1 MTAKATPGLSLKSSL
16 KVLDV
21 AEVLAGYAATGVG
34 NTALAKQMQL
44 SATDVTR
51 IMGVLQEKG
60 WARKDLESG
69 HFFPTPRMGQVFGR
83 VLADFSRAEAE
94 LANLK
99 RNFTRGVA

>member
-1 MTAKATPGLSLKSSL
+1 MREPKFALKSSI

-21 AEVLAGYAATGVG
+21 VEVLAGYAATGVS

-44 SATDVTR
+44 NATVVTR

-60 WARKDLESG
+60 WARKDAETG

-94 LANLK
+94 LSNLK
-99 RNFTRGVA
+99 HNFTRGIV